1 MPDFFKNLK
10 IKPKLFSIAAVCLIG
25 FTLFCLSGYL
35 ALNFIKVNGPL
46 YKQIVQGKDT
56 IADVLPPPKYIIEAY
71 LAAFQMLDETSPE
84 GISRL
89 LKDSVRLKREYAER
103 QQFWLKDLPA
113 GELKDELVKFS
124 HQPAEEFF
132 RIRDEEFMPL
142 VLSGQTDKARQL
154 AGSKLKPLYELHRKH
169 IDRVVAIARAMNE
182 RDELYGRKIVSQLSL
197 FILIL
202 GSAIVSIGIVLLF
215 HLLNQI
221 TIPLSKL
228 TYAARKIADG
238 DFSES
243 IIIEAKDELGSLSK
257 NIESMRISL
266 RSTLEGLS
274 EEIAERKQIENELL
288 LARQQLEEQVR
299 ERTTQLERTNEELNS
314 EIHEHKQDQERINRL
329 NEDMGLRIMER
340 TSELQLANKELHE
353 ANAMNQALLQAV
365 PFPMGIV
372 DEQGTLLSLSPRLE
386 ALVGKEAI
394 GEKCWLFYK
403 DNKEQCLDCPLKK
416 GISLGQT
423 GVIET
428 NGAFGGKIF
437 SISHTGILFQGKKAV
452 LEVYQDVSE
461 RRRQEEELR
470 NAYEK
475 LKTMQAQL
483 VQSAKMASLGQ
494 LAGGVAH
501 EINNPLT
508 GVLNNIQLIKM
519 ELEAKKA
526 LNFNDFRNTLDV
538 IEESALRCAAII
550 RSLLDFSHPAEEAFL
565 PLSLNDIA
573 EKIIAL
579 IGLEMKLHNIA
590 IEKQFE
596 DGLPL
601 VLGDSQLLQQAIFDI
616 VSNAQWAIRGKSDQ
630 GGLITIKTEYEP
642 QMSIVSLSVS
652 DTGIGISKEN
662 LEKLFEPFFTTKS
675 IGEGT
680 GLGLA
685 IVYSIVKKHSGNIEA
700 ASELGQGATFKI
712 SLPVGRPAV
721 K

>member
-1 MPDFFKNLK
+1 MK
-10 IKPKLFSIAAVCLIG
+10 IKTKLFSIAAVCLIG
-25 FTLFCLSGYL
+25 FTVFSFSGYV
-35 ALNFIKVNGPL
+35 ALNFIK
-46 YKQIVQGKDT
+46 GKDI
-56 IADVLPPPKYIIEAY
+56 IADALPPPKYIIEAY
-71 LAAFQMLDETSPE
+71 LATFQMLDETNPQE
-84 GISRL
+84 IAGL
-89 LKDSVRLKREYAER
+89 LKDSARLKREYLER
-103 QQFWLKDLPA
+103 QRSWLMALAMGNQTIAFWLKDL
-113 GELKDELVKFS
+113 
-124 HQPAEEFF
+124 PAEEFF
-132 RIRDEEFMPL
+132 RIRDEEFIPL
-142 VLSGQTDKARQL
+142 VLSGQTGKAREL
-154 AGSKLKPLYELHRKH
+154 ASVKLKPLYELHRQH
-169 IDRVVAIARAMNE
+169 IDRLVAIAREMNE

-197 FILIL
+197 FLFIL
-202 GSAIVSIGIVLLF
+202 GLAIVSIGIVLLF
-215 HLLNQI
+215 YLLNQI

-243 IIIEAKDELGSLSK
+243 IIMEAQDELGSLSK
-257 NIESMRISL
+257 NIESMRISM
-266 RSTLEGLS
+266 RSTLEGFT

-299 ERTTQLERTNEELNS
+299 ERTAQLQRTNEELNS
-314 EIHEHKQDQERINRL
+314 EIQEHKQDQERINRL

-353 ANAMNQALLQAV
+353 VNAMNQALLQAV

-372 DEQGTLLSLSPRLE
+372 DEQGTILSLSPRLE

-423 GVIET
+423 EVIEA

-437 SISHTGILFQGKKAV
+437 SISHTGILFQGKKAL

-519 ELEAKKA
+519 ELAEKKD
-526 LNFNDFRNTLDV
+526 FKFDDFRNTLDV

-550 RSLLDFSHPAEEAFL
+550 RSLLDFSHPAKEAFL

-616 VSNAQWAIRGKSDQ
+616 VSNAQWAIRRKSGQ

-712 SLPVGRPAV
+712 SLPVGEACG
-721 K
+721 